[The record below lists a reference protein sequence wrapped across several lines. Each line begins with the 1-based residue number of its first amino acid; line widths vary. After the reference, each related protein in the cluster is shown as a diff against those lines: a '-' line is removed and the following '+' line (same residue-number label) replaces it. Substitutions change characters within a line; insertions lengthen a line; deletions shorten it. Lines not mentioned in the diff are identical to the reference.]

1 MITIFWK
8 AVYWMVSNPWRGA
21 TVALL
26 ISTSLLIVAGKI
38 QGARL
43 EALKNSNIIAV
54 QAAQDNANEVLR
66 IAQLLKLSEQQNA
79 VWKDKSDK
87 TLDELAKTRKA
98 LVDKQAKTRAKL
110 DGALDKSDW
119 GNQPIPADVSDVL
132 ADKR

>member
-1 MITIFWK
+1 MIAIFWK
-8 AVYWMVSNPWRGA
+8 VAYWLIANPWRGA

-26 ISTSLLIVAGKI
+26 ISTLLLIVAGKI
-38 QGARL
+38 QSARL
-43 EALKNSNIIAV
+43 ETLKTSNIIAV

-98 LVDKQAKTRAKL
+98 LADKQAKTRAKL
-110 DGALDKSDW
+110 DRALDKSDW

-132 ADKR
+132 ASK